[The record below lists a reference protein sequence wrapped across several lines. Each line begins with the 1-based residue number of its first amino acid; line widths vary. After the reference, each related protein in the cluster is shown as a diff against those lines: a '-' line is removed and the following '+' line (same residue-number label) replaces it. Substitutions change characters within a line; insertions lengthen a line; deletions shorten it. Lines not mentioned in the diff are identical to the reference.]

1 MNRGT
6 VLRLAAIGLVV
17 GFFSGL
23 FGVGGGIVLVP
34 LLIVVVG
41 FDQRRA
47 SGTSLAAVLP
57 TAVSGM
63 IAYASHGSVNWIAG
77 ALLAAGAIVGSLL
90 GTWLLHHTRQK
101 VLRWIF
107 VIFLLIVAARLF
119 FLVPNR
125 EMDLSFTPWVVA
137 ALLALGFITGVLSGL
152 LGIGGGVFIV
162 PALMIGF
169 GISDLVAKGTSL
181 LMMIPTAITGT
192 IANVRRGN
200 TDLKAALVLGSLSV
214 PASIGGA
221 ALAWAV
227 PPLLGSILF
236 GLLLVYSA
244 IQLSWNALRPPRPA
258 PPADPA
264 SPADPS

>member
-1 MNRGT
+1 M
-6 VLRLAAIGLVV
+6 LRLGVLGLVV

-41 FDQRRA
+41 FTQRRA

-57 TAVSGM
+57 TAIAGM
-63 IAYASHGSVNWIAG
+63 IAYATHGSVDWIAG
-77 ALLAAGAIVGSLL
+77 ALLAAGAIGGSLL
-90 GTWLLHHTRQK
+90 GTWLLHHIHQA

-107 VIFLLIVAARLF
+107 VAFLVAVAIRMF
-119 FLVPNR
+119 FLVPDR
-125 EMDLSFTPWVVA
+125 SVVLDYSSASA
-137 ALLALGFITGVLSGL
+137 AGVIVGLIALGLVTGILSGL

-162 PALMIGF
+162 PALMLVF
-169 GISDLVAKGTSL
+169 GVGDLVAKGTSL

-192 IANVRRGN
+192 IANVRRGH
-200 TDLKAALVLGSLSV
+200 TDLAAAVIVGCLSV

-236 GLLLVYSA
+236 ALLLVYCA
-244 IQLSWNALRPPRPA
+244 VQLAWNALSHPRPGPTEQPT
-258 PPADPA
+258 PPVR
-264 SPADPS
+264 

>member
-1 MNRGT
+1 MTSGRIT
-6 VLRLAAIGLVV
+6 RLASIGLVV

-34 LLIVVVG
+34 LLIVVIG
-41 FDQRRA
+41 FSQRKA

-57 TAVSGM
+57 TAIAGM
-63 IAYASHGSVNWIAG
+63 IAYASHGSVDWIAA
-77 ALLAAGAIVGSLL
+77 ALLAAGAVVGSLV
-90 GTWLLHHTRQK
+90 GTWLLHHTHQG

-107 VIFLLIVAARLF
+107 VAFLLVVAGRMF
-119 FLVPNR
+119 FLVPDR
-125 EMDLSFTPWVVA
+125 AITLEFTPWVIAGLVV
-137 ALLALGFITGVLSGL
+137 LGLVTGILSGL

-162 PALMIGF
+162 PALMLIF
-169 GISDLVAKGTSL
+169 GVGDLIAKGTSL
-181 LMMIPTAITGT
+181 LMMIPTAVTGT

-200 TDLKAALVLGSLSV
+200 TDLVAAAVIGCLSV

-236 GLLLVYSA
+236 ALLLVYCA
-244 IQLSWNALRPPRPA
+244 IQLAWSALRRPRLT
-258 PPADPA
+258 DPT
-264 SPADPS
+264 